1 MYIIIVIITL
11 AAIMIIVNYNSLA
24 SLRNKTQNAWSQI
37 EVQLQQRHD
46 LIPNLVE
53 IVKGYAG
60 HELEVLKRITE
71 LRSSLSN
78 AKTITEKENVENEI
92 NGALRSIIAVAE
104 NYPELKTNENFIL
117 LQTELSTVE
126 SKIAFSRQFY
136 NDIVTK
142 YNTKLDLFP
151 SNIIA
156 AIFGFKSV
164 ELFHTESAEAKTN
177 TKVTF

>member
-11 AAIMIIVNYNSLA
+11 VAIMIIVNYNSLA
-24 SLRNKTQNAWSQI
+24 SLRNKTRNAWSQI

-60 HELEVLKRITE
+60 HELVVLKKITE
-71 LRSSLSN
+71 LRSSLGN
-78 AKTITEKENVENEI
+78 ANTINEKENVENEI
-92 NGALRSIIAVAE
+92 SKALRSIIAVAE

-117 LQTELSTVE
+117 LQTELSNVE

-156 AIFGFKSV
+156 AMFGFKSV
-164 ELFHTESAEAKTN
+164 ELFHTESTEAKTN
-177 TKVTF
+177 VKVIF